1 MNLLLILEKI
11 KSITKY
17 DKTKLIT
24 YLGISI
30 FIFFFLEKVEF
41 RKIALIIIV
50 FIAVFYYYNSDEIK
64 EELTS
69 ANPSVNPST
78 NHININDKTVNK
90 NIQKTKLTNPELAQK
105 VDLDKLNN
113 QLKDIKQ
120 FIKVNVREIIQNV
133 GNSPFKN
140 KNIGIYN
147 NLVKLMN
154 DYLHQIKFVLEGRDF
169 KHKNLEKVRDIK
181 KEINVVIHSIHF
193 KVNANRDKDITQLSN
208 KLNETFKEI
217 DDYLVSHVNKRFYE
231 EPTYLSGAV
240 NCEEDAPRSF
250 DISIDNDCHLVDF

>member
-1 MNLLLILEKI
+1 M
-11 KSITKY
+11 
-17 DKTKLIT
+17 
-24 YLGISI
+24 
-30 FIFFFLEKVEF
+30 EKVEF

-50 FIAVFYYYNSDEIK
+50 FIGVFYYHNSDEIK

-69 ANPSVNPST
+69 SNPSSKQPT
-78 NHININDKTVNK
+78 NDININDKTVNK
-90 NIQKTKLTNPELAQK
+90 NIQKTKITNPELAQK
-105 VDLDKLNN
+105 VDLDKLNS
-113 QLKDIKQ
+113 QLKAIKN
-120 FIKVNVREIIQNV
+120 FIKVNVREIIQNM
-133 GNSPFKN
+133 GNSSFKN
-140 KNIGIYN
+140 KNLGIYN

-154 DYLHQIKFVLEGRDF
+154 DYLHQVKFVLEGRDF

-208 KLNETFKEI
+208 KLNDTFKEI

-240 NCEEDAPRSF
+240 NCEDDAPRPF
-250 DISIDNDCHLVDF
+250 DIKTDNDCHIVEF

>member
-11 KSITKY
+11 KSIAKY

-24 YLGISI
+24 YLGISV
-30 FIFFFLEKVEF
+30 FIFFFLEKIEF
-41 RKIALIIIV
+41 RKIALIILVYIC
-50 FIAVFYYYNSDEIK
+50 VFYYHNSDEIK

-69 ANPSVNPST
+69 TNLASKLST
-78 NHININDKTVNK
+78 NDININDKSVNK

-105 VDLDKLNN
+105 VDLDKLNS
-113 QLKDIKQ
+113 QLKEIKN
-120 FIKVNVREIIQNV
+120 FIKVNVREIIQNM
-133 GNSPFKN
+133 GNTPFKN
-140 KNIGIYN
+140 KNISIYN

-154 DYLHQIKFVLEGRDF
+154 EYLHQVKFVLEGRDF

-181 KEINVVIHSIHF
+181 KEINVIIHSIHF

-217 DDYLVSHVNKRFYE
+217 DAYLVLHVNRRFYK
-231 EPTYLSGAV
+231 EPTYLSGVV
-240 NCEEDAPRSF
+240 NCEENAPRSF
-250 DISIDNDCHLVDF
+250 DINIDTDCHLVDF